1 MKTDMEDLIGKWSVE
16 ALELIKGPFLALAAE
31 LRRSRSQFA
40 ILNLKSQIVIS
51 SHGLSVYPYPR
62 F

>member
-1 MKTDMEDLIGKWSVE
+1 MKTDTENLIGKWSVE
-16 ALELIKGPFLALAAE
+16 KLELKKGPFLALAAE

-40 ILNLKSQIVIS
+40 ILNLKSQIVIP
-51 SHGLSVYPYPR
+51 SHDVSVHPYLR